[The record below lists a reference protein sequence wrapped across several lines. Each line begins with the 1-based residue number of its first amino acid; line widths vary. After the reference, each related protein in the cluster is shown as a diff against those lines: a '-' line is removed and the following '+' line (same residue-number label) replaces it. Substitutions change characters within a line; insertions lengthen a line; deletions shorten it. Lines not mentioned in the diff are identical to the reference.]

1 MLATLADKAFDNK
14 EFIFEVKWDG
24 YRAIAEW
31 DNQQLK
37 FYSRNGLSFTDK
49 FPSIVRALQKIK
61 HNVVLDGEIVLLNS
75 EGQPDF
81 QELQHYDNHQ
91 EQNLVYYVFD
101 LLFLDQKSVQHLP
114 LIQRKE
120 LLKDLLLVTNNPVL
134 KYSDHVI
141 GEGKEIYKAAVA
153 KNLEGIMAKKADS
166 LYSIGIRSREW
177 LKIKNQQSREAIIVG
192 YTQPRNSRKYFGA
205 LIMAQYVN
213 GALQYMGHTGTGF
226 NEQTLKDL
234 WEKMQPL
241 VIKQSPFIKK
251 VKVNMPVTWIKPKLV
266 SQISYTETTK
276 DGLLRHPVFQGL
288 RDDKSINEVIKENE
302 EPQTVDVMKEI
313 IPTADLLLKIG
324 SKSIQ
329 LSNLSKIFW
338 PKEGFTKGDVIEYYK
353 KIAPIILPYLKNR
366 PLSLKRNPNGII
378 DDGFYQKDAGENA
391 PSWIKKIDIHSAS
404 NNKTIHYIMCNDLPS
419 LLYIA
424 NLGCIEMNPWFSTAN
439 KIDKPDYM
447 VIDIDPSANNT
458 FDQVIDTALMV
469 KSILD
474 SAGAD
479 SYCKTSGATG
489 LHVFVPMARKYDY
502 DQVKNFA
509 HVIATLTNE
518 QLSNTTTL
526 VRSLSKRGSN
536 KIYIDY
542 LQNRRGQTL
551 ASAYSLRPKPGAPV
565 STPLLWKE
573 VKKGLNPLKFTIKT
587 IHKRV
592 EKMGDLFAPVLAKG
606 IDLKKCLE
614 KLMQ

>member
-31 DNQQLK
+31 DKEQIK

-101 LLFLDQKSVQHLP
+101 LLFLDQKSLQHLP

-120 LLKDLLLVTNNPVL
+120 LLKDLLHVTNNPVL
-134 KYSDHVI
+134 KYSDHVV
-141 GEGKEIYKAAVA
+141 GEGKEMYKAAVA

-166 LYSIGIRSREW
+166 LYSIGICSREW

-234 WEKMQPL
+234 WEQMQPL

-302 EPQTVDVMKEI
+302 EPQTIDVMKEI
-313 IPTADLLLKIG
+313 LPTADLLLMIG

-458 FDQVIDTALMV
+458 FDQVIETALMV

-509 HVIATLTNE
+509 HVIADRK
-518 QLSNTTTL
+518 S
-526 VRSLSKRGSN
+526 V
-536 KIYIDY
+536 
-542 LQNRRGQTL
+542 
-551 ASAYSLRPKPGAPV
+551 V
-565 STPLLWKE
+565 
-573 VKKGLNPLKFTIKT
+573 
-587 IHKRV
+587 
-592 EKMGDLFAPVLAKG
+592 
-606 IDLKKCLE
+606 
-614 KLMQ
+614 

>member
-1 MLATLADKAFDNK
+1 
-14 EFIFEVKWDG
+14 
-24 YRAIAEW
+24 
-31 DNQQLK
+31 
-37 FYSRNGLSFTDK
+37 
-49 FPSIVRALQKIK
+49 
-61 HNVVLDGEIVLLNS
+61 
-75 EGQPDF
+75 
-81 QELQHYDNHQ
+81 
-91 EQNLVYYVFD
+91 
-101 LLFLDQKSVQHLP
+101 
-114 LIQRKE
+114 
-120 LLKDLLLVTNNPVL
+120 
-134 KYSDHVI
+134 
-141 GEGKEIYKAAVA
+141 
-153 KNLEGIMAKKADS
+153 
-166 LYSIGIRSREW
+166 
-177 LKIKNQQSREAIIVG
+177 
-192 YTQPRNSRKYFGA
+192 
-205 LIMAQYVN
+205 
-213 GALQYMGHTGTGF
+213 
-226 NEQTLKDL
+226 
-234 WEKMQPL
+234 MQPL

-266 SQISYTETTK
+266 SQISYTESTK

-302 EPQTVDVMKEI
+302 EPQTIDVMREI
-313 IPTADLLLKIG
+313 LPTADLLLMIG

-329 LSNLSKIFW
+329 LSNLYKIFW

-458 FDQVIDTALMV
+458 FDQVIETALMV

-606 IDLKKCLE
+606 IDIKKMSGKINAIE
-614 KLMQ
+614 F

>member
-1 MLATLADKAFDNK
+1 MLATLADKAFDSSN
-14 EFIFEVKWDG
+14 FIYEIKWDG

-31 DNQQLK
+31 ENKQLK
-37 FYSRNGLSFTDK
+37 FYSRNGLSFAEK
-49 FPSIVRALQKIK
+49 FPSIAQALQNIK
-61 HNVVLDGEIVLLNS
+61 HDLVLDGEIVLLNS
-75 EGQPDF
+75 KGHPDF
-81 QELQHYDNHQ
+81 QQLQHYEDEQ
-91 EQNLVYYVFD
+91 EPNLVYYVFD
-101 LLFLDQKSVQHLP
+101 LLFLDQKNVQHLP

-120 LLKDLLLVTNNPVL
+120 LLKELLYVANNPVL
-134 KYSDHVI
+134 KYSDHIV
-141 GEGKEIYKAAVA
+141 GEGKKMFKAAVA

-166 LYSIGIRSREW
+166 LYRTGIRSREW
-177 LKIKNQQSREAIIVG
+177 LKIKNQKSREAIIVG
-192 YTQPRNSRKYFGA
+192 YTKPRNSRKYFGA

-226 NEQTLKDL
+226 NEKTLKDL
-234 WEKMQPL
+234 WEKMQLL
-241 VIKQSPFIKK
+241 VTKQSPFTKT

-266 SQISYTETTK
+266 CQVSFTEETN

-288 RDDKSINEVIKENE
+288 RDDKSTNEVIKENE

-353 KIAPIILPYLKNR
+353 KIAPYLLPYLKNR

-404 NNKTIHYIMCNDLPS
+404 NNKTIHYIMCNDLTS

-458 FDQVIDTALMV
+458 FDQVIETALMV

-474 SAGAD
+474 SAGAE

-489 LHVFVPMARKYDY
+489 LHIFVPMGGKYEY
-502 DQVKNFA
+502 EQVKQFA

-518 QLSNTTTL
+518 QLPNTTTL
-526 VRSLSKRGSN
+526 IRSLSKRADN

-551 ASAYSLRPKPGAPV
+551 ACAYSLRPKPGAPV

-573 VKKGLNPLKFTIKT
+573 VKPGLNPLHFTIDS
-587 IHKRV
+587 IHKRI
-592 EKMGDLFAPVLAKG
+592 EKTGDLFAPVLAKG
-606 IDLKKCLE
+606 IDLKKCLD
-614 KLMQ
+614 KLM